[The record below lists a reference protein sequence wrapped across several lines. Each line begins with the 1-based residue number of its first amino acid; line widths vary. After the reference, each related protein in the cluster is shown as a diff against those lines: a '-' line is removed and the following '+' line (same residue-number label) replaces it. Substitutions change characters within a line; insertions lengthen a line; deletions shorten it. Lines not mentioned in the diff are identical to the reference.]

1 MFWRRKVR
9 DAADQTAQVRMESV
23 FSLLI
28 DSSPRVRVHA
38 APEHQEDVEELIGG
52 SRDLSLIE
60 FVPLEPTER
69 IEGDGTLTSFPLPH
83 REGELCF
90 GFRLDWQGRSLA
102 YVTDT
107 CADPGAPYV
116 EELRGVDVLLHE
128 CYMPDDE
135 PDLARRIGHSHITPV
150 AQVGGGGWCG
160 SPGAGSSERFPS
172 RGRRA

>member
-1 MFWRRKVR
+1 M
-9 DAADQTAQVRMESV
+9 
-23 FSLLI
+23 
-28 DSSPRVRVHA
+28 
-38 APEHQEDVEELIGG
+38 
-52 SRDLSLIE
+52 
-60 FVPLEPTER
+60 EPTER
-69 IEGDGTLTSFPLPH
+69 IEGDGTLTSFPLPY

-90 GFRLDWQGRSLA
+90 GFRLDRQGRSLA

-150 AQVGGGGWCG
+150 AQVAAE
-160 SPGAGSSERFPS
+160 AGVGRLVLVHLNALRPEAGEPELDRGHTVFPATQVAFD
-172 RGRRA
+172 RMEIEF